1 MGFLDD
7 LPELNDDRPRRRP
20 GPPPGPPE
28 CVPFVR
34 VRCPACGS
42 ADCPVYNSNSVPVRY
57 HKCNACGRLFKS
69 IETNY
74 HPGDPDV

>member
-1 MGFLDD
+1 MTGFLDD
-7 LPELNDDRPRRRP
+7 LPELCDGPRPRRSRPQRP
-20 GPPPGPPE
+20 GD
-28 CVPFVR
+28 CVPWVR

-57 HKCNACGRLFKS
+57 HRCNGCGRLFKS

-74 HPGDPDV
+74 RAGDPDA